1 MKRVALYCN
10 IFWLLLSVFICQQA
24 YRLKLGAVTKP
35 GPGLF
40 PFSLGAVMLFL
51 SLIALFQSVG
61 KKGEDRRA
69 ERQERIRWWNIAII
83 LAAIL
88 AYAFTLDKV
97 GFLVNTF
104 LFICLL
110 LKVVEPQSWK
120 TTILGGAITA
130 VAADL
135 VFNVA
140 FRAQIPSGI
149 LGF

>member
-10 IFWLLLSVFICQQA
+10 IFWLLFSVFICQQA
-24 YRLKLGAVTKP
+24 YRLKLGVVTKP

-51 SLIALFQSVG
+51 SLIALFQSLG
-61 KKGEDRRA
+61 RKGEDRQA
-69 ERQERIRWWNIAII
+69 QRQDRFRWWNIALI
-83 LAAIL
+83 LAAII
-88 AYAFTLDKV
+88 AYALTLDKV

-120 TTILGGAITA
+120 TTILGGAVTA